1 MKTKRTMAMALLAG
15 LLLSAPAH
23 AGFYY
28 GDETK
33 GATLTTNEADI
44 NMRIR
49 LQPRLDYGDIVK
61 SKDGTA
67 YEKDADM
74 YLRRLR
80 LELGGSLIAKTLKYS
95 LTITGDKWDQAGHT
109 GALGIQY
116 ANVEWEADDALSIVF
131 GKEKLPYSR
140 VSLTSSSK
148 RLFIEN
154 PVSTEAAKKLFGKTD
169 PYYQPKLAARGR
181 LLDGVISY
189 EAALADGWQNGET
202 IQTGRTVFR
211 GKPLYVARVE
221 LSPPGWVEKKKSD
234 AHLGKDQ
241 HLALGLNYAGQKGI
255 EYNIAASDY
264 EENRTL
270 AGFDISGHYKGLGF
284 QYENNRWAVSSDDP
298 AVADVKPKGWYAQAG
313 YFIDG
318 LNIEPAARYEVY
330 DQDSGSTDMK
340 KEKTSTYGVNWYLKG
355 HSLKAGLNRVTTKY
369 EDKASG
375 RLLNDDTKTIY
386 QIQVQMYY

>member
-1 MKTKRTMAMALLAG
+1 MKRIFALTAASWVF
-15 LLLSAPAH
+15 LSIPGF
-23 AGFYY
+23 AGFYF

-33 GATLTTNEADI
+33 GATLATNEADI
-44 NMRIR
+44 NIRLR
-49 LQPRLDYGDIVK
+49 LQPRLDYGDIIK
-61 SKDGTA
+61 SKDEKA

-80 LELGGSLIAKTLKYS
+80 LELNGSLIAKTLKYS
-95 LTITGDKWDQAGHT
+95 FIITGDKRDKAGNVNE
-109 GALGIQY
+109 LGIQY

-148 RLFIEN
+148 RLLVEN
-154 PVSTEAAKKLFGKTD
+154 PVSTEAAKKLFGKAEA
-169 PYYQPKLAARGR
+169 YYQPKLAARGR

-189 EAALADGWQNGET
+189 EAALADGWQNGEA
-202 IQTGRTVFR
+202 IQGATTVFR

-234 AHLGKDQ
+234 AHLGKDR
-241 HLALGLNYAGQKGI
+241 HLALGLNYAAQKGI
-255 EYNIAASDY
+255 EYISVASDY
-264 EENRTL
+264 KENRTL
-270 AGFDISGHYKGLGF
+270 VGFDISGHYNGLTL
-284 QYENNRWAVSSDDP
+284 QYENNRWSVNSNDP

-313 YFIDG
+313 YFIEG

-330 DQDSGSTDMK
+330 DQDSSSSDK
-340 KEKTSTYGVNWYLKG
+340 LEKTSTYGINWYLKG

-369 EDKASG
+369 GEKASG
-375 RLLNDDTKTIY
+375 RLTNDDTKTAY
-386 QIQVQMYY
+386 QLQVQMYY

>member
-1 MKTKRTMAMALLAG
+1 MAMLAG
-15 LLLSAPAH
+15 VLLSAPAY
-23 AGFYY
+23 AGFYF

-33 GATLTTNEADI
+33 GATIATNEADI

-80 LELGGSLIAKTLKYS
+80 LELGGSLVAKTIKYS
-95 LTITGDKWDQAGHT
+95 LSITGDKWNQAGHA

-116 ANVEWEADDALSIVF
+116 ANVEWEADEALSIVF

-148 RLFIEN
+148 QLFIER

-189 EAALADGWQNGET
+189 EAALADGWQNGEA
-202 IQTGRTVFR
+202 IQGATTVFR

-234 AHLGKDQ
+234 THLGKDR
-241 HLALGLNYAGQKGI
+241 HLALGLNYAAQKGI

-264 EENRTL
+264 KEDRTL
-270 AGFDISGHYKGLGF
+270 VGFDISGHYKGLGF
-284 QYENNRWAVSSDDP
+284 QYENNRWSASSNNP
-298 AVADVKPKGWYAQAG
+298 AVTDVKPKGWYAQAG

-330 DQDSGSTDMK
+330 DQDSGSTDK
-340 KEKTSTYGVNWYLKG
+340 KEKTSTYGINWYLKG

-369 EDKASG
+369 AEKASG
-375 RLLNDDTKTIY
+375 RLTNDDTKSAY
-386 QIQVQMYY
+386 QLQVQMYY